1 MYNSL
6 EVQTRESAVKA
17 VTWAI
22 NATFLIYVCIALLGV
37 FFFGSG
43 INESILI
50 NVSLHAHWDSYVLRV
65 IFLLVLGCHIPF
77 IFFSGKESLLI
88 MIDEYRRRSISKALL
103 EKTLGIDPAKSA
115 QDDLFN

>member
-17 VTWAI
+17 VSYAI
-22 NATFLIYVCIALLGV
+22 YATSVIYIAIALLGV
-37 FFFGSG
+37 FFFGSR

-50 NVSLHAHWDSYVLRV
+50 NVSLHAHWDSYVLRI

-77 IFFSGKESLLI
+77 IFFSGKESVLI
-88 MIDEYRRRSISKALL
+88 CIDEYNRKSISKALM
-103 EKTLGIDPAKSA
+103 KKSCGIDVEPAPQVS
-115 QDDLFN
+115 DI